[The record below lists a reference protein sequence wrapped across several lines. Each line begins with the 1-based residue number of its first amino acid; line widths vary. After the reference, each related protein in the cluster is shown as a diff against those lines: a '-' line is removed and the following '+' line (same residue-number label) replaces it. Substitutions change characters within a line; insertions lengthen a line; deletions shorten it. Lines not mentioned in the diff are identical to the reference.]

1 MEKHQ
6 AFARALARKN
16 KRSGDTTLPSSNTI
30 AHSIN
35 VALKIHD
42 LSDDPKPVVPAPVTK
57 TKGKRKQP
65 YEKTPSPSKKRRN
78 LGLLLSGP
86 PDPNVHVS
94 DCPQFNLSPKE
105 REPFKTMTPTEYL
118 DMAYE
123 LLARASIC
131 LNYSVRTTKPL
142 LVSELENANKSLATA
157 KKEISIL
164 TERLEKANKL
174 AEDDRV
180 KAAATLLESKN
191 EVKRLQ

>member
-1 MEKHQ
+1 
-6 AFARALARKN
+6 
-16 KRSGDTTLPSSNTI
+16 
-30 AHSIN
+30 
-35 VALKIHD
+35 
-42 LSDDPKPVVPAPVTK
+42 
-57 TKGKRKQP
+57 
-65 YEKTPSPSKKRRN
+65 
-78 LGLLLSGP
+78 
-86 PDPNVHVS
+86 
-94 DCPQFNLSPKE
+94 
-105 REPFKTMTPTEYL
+105 MTPTEYL

-131 LNYSVRTTKPL
+131 LNYSVGTTKPL

>member
-1 MEKHQ
+1 
-6 AFARALARKN
+6 
-16 KRSGDTTLPSSNTI
+16 
-30 AHSIN
+30 
-35 VALKIHD
+35 
-42 LSDDPKPVVPAPVTK
+42 
-57 TKGKRKQP
+57 
-65 YEKTPSPSKKRRN
+65 
-78 LGLLLSGP
+78 
-86 PDPNVHVS
+86 
-94 DCPQFNLSPKE
+94 
-105 REPFKTMTPTEYL
+105 MTPTEYL

-131 LNYSVRTTKPL
+131 LNYSVGTTKPL

-191 EVKRLQ
+191 EVKRLQQFVDSLTLSLQQSSSQVKQITEERDFALADRDRLTSEYSALEDEICEERQRGFEQGIAQCHYFFQTPLEHDGFNIMKIFVDGQLVDISAPPPSRVESNTDQAIP